1 MLSLDKRLELWEK
14 TLEPDK
20 VVLIAYAIK
29 KEVTKLDE
37 LINTTL
43 DNCYGAAIGD
53 YTNLSIKEIKQIIKK
68 AYEYMEESKEFI
80 NESGMDWMNKIEKVE
95 ENIKQFL
102 RKEMAAGTLKSK
114 AMCKAKKEFG
124 IPAKDISNLWMIVKE
139 EEHPELCEN
148 PRGLVGAKLKAE
160 EEEEEAEN
168 KAYTEEKK
176 VKGKT
181 IQENKKKSSEKAIDK
196 QNKEI
201 KSNLVEI
208 TEVRKF
214 KGQFGEYEKSNAGV
228 KTGDVIFKDINDIE
242 DSKAEVEAEIK
253 RMREDFEKAISQK
266 RSLALG
272 KLNEVMELLSM

>member
-95 ENIKQFL
+95 ENVKQFL
-102 RKEMAAGTLKSK
+102 RKEMTAGTLKSK

-160 EEEEEAEN
+160 EEEETKN
-168 KAYTEEKK
+168 KPKSEEKE

-181 IQENKKKSSEKAIDK
+181 IQEDKKKGSKKAIDK

-201 KSNLVEI
+201 KSSLVEV
-208 TEVRKF
+208 TQVREFIGKF
-214 KGQFGEYEKSNAGV
+214 GSYQKLQGGTVKAGILEFKNANDVEDCKKQIDEKLEEER
-228 KTGDVIFKDINDIE
+228 KE
-242 DSKAEVEAEIK
+242 
-253 RMREDFEKAISQK
+253 FEKKISEK
-266 RSLALG
+266 RIKALG
-272 KLNEVMELLSM
+272 RLNEVIELLSM